1 MVVPTLSVASC
12 QAVEFNWPVAR
23 VGVGS
28 RWKLAV
34 GSSGLGDAH
43 GTFDA
48 VKPSPG
54 RGQFSRSP
62 VSPVV
67 SPSPQ
72 ISDALQ
78 IFPRPQPDRATLT
91 LLLTL
96 MTGRIQVG
104 YFLC

>member
-12 QAVEFNWPVAR
+12 QVVEFNWPVAR

-34 GSSGLGDAH
+34 GSRGLGDAH

-62 VSPVV
+62 VSPIV
-67 SPSPQ
+67 SPSSQ
-72 ISDALQ
+72 ISDALR
-78 IFPRPQPDRATLT
+78 IYPTPRATLMT
-91 LLLTL
+91 LTL
-96 MTGRIQVG
+96 TKESTSDIL
-104 YFLC
+104 F

>member
-72 ISDALQ
+72 ISDAVHK
-78 IFPRPQPDRATLT
+78 IWATLT
-91 LLLTL
+91 L
-96 MTGRIQVG
+96 TGR
-104 YFLC
+104 